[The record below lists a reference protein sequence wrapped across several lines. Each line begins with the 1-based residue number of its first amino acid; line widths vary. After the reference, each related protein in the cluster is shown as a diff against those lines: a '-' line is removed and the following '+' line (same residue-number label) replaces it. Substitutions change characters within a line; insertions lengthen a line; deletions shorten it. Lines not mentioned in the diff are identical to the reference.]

1 MTPFD
6 RGGCARM
13 GAFCTMT
20 LKPHRGES
28 PTGNR
33 CGLSVGLRVV
43 RIL

>member
-13 GAFCTMT
+13 AAFCTMT
-20 LKPHRGES
+20 LESHRGES
-28 PTGNR
+28 PTGNG
-33 CGLSVGLRVV
+33 CDLGVELRVV